1 MLQSELQRRAG
12 RELATHLP
20 TLAPRKVG
28 TVGIIPSNGQT
39 ESGKTVICEAGGRIE
54 QLLQGALLV
63 PRTSEARDM
72 QAWEESVLAVAR
84 MDVIRALSVAEDREV
99 TRAELTVA
107 LFFLAQSARAAVR
120 VAEHLR
126 GAGE

>member
-1 MLQSELQRRAG
+1 M
-12 RELATHLP
+12 
-20 TLAPRKVG
+20 
-28 TVGIIPSNGQT
+28 GIIPSNGQT
-39 ESGKTVICEAGGRIE
+39 EPGKTVICEAGGRIE

-63 PRTSEARDM
+63 PRTSETRDM

-99 TRAELTVA
+99 TRGELTVA

-120 VAEHLR
+120 VAEHR
-126 GAGE
+126 RNAEE